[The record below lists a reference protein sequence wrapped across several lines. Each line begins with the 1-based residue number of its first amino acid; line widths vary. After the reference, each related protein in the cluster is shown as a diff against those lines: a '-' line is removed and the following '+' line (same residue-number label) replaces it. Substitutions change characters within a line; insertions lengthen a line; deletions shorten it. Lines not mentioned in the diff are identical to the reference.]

1 MTVNRQAARSALG
14 SAWQPVVH
22 HASPDIAVIARPRSG
37 VVAVIARRAAVAAI
51 QTFALSWIASR
62 LRTLAMT
69 KRSWRSISAL
79 DQDLPEPARR
89 LARQSSGALRARPGS
104 T

>member
-1 MTVNRQAARSALG
+1 
-14 SAWQPVVH
+14 
-22 HASPDIAVIARPRSG
+22 
-37 VVAVIARRAAVAAI
+37 
-51 QTFALSWIASR
+51 
-62 LRTLAMT
+62 MT